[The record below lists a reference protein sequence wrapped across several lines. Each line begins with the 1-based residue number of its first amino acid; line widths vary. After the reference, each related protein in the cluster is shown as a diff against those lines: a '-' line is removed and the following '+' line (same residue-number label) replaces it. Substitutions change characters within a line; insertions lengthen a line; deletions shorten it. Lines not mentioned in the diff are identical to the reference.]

1 MQLRIGIHNTQR
13 EIVLESDLGIEAI
26 TTLIE
31 NAIAND
37 EKLIKLSDNKETVVL
52 IPTASFA
59 YVEAVG
65 ENPRKVGFI
74 S

>member
-13 EIVLESDLGIEAI
+13 EIILETDLSMDAVTKLIEKAI
-26 TTLIE
+26 T
-31 NAIAND
+31 ND

-52 IPTASFA
+52 IPTHSFA